1 MKKQIVICAVIL
13 FGACFAAAAEQ
24 KPSGGRLPCLSI
36 SRELWDIGTIDQGE
50 KADHTFIL
58 ANTGDAELFI
68 NKVRSSCG
76 CIAVFELSK
85 GRRVF
90 PGKSTEL
97 KITFDSKG
105 YKSSFK
111 KYIYIES
118 NDSDSPHK
126 ITITGTAA
134 AVPRISVS
142 IEPAVWNLTSRSA
155 AREPEVLKFA
165 IENRGSGTLKI
176 PSIDTSTGLAEASVT
191 LVDIKPRGTTTV
203 TVNVKPEAKSGREYI
218 SLKIDIPIR

>member
-1 MKKQIVICAVIL
+1 MKKRILICAVIF
-13 FGACFAAAAEQ
+13 FGACFPAAAEQ
-24 KPSGGRLPCLSI
+24 NSSGGRLPCLSI
-36 SRELWDIGTIDQGE
+36 SQELWDIGTIDRGE

-68 NKVRSSCG
+68 NKVRPSCG
-76 CIAVFELSK
+76 CIAVFELNK
-85 GRRVF
+85 GRRVL

-118 NDSDSPHK
+118 NDSDAPHK
-126 ITITGTAA
+126 ITITGTAVT
-134 AVPRISVS
+134 VPRIIVS
-142 IEPAVWNLTSRSA
+142 IEPAVWNLTSLSA
-155 AREPEVLKFA
+155 RKPEAFKFA
-165 IENRGSGTLKI
+165 IENKGGGILKI
-176 PSIDTSTGLAEASVT
+176 PSIDTSPGLAEASVT
-191 LVDIKPRGTTTV
+191 SVDIKPRGITTV
-203 TVNVKPEAKSGREYI
+203 SVNLKPEAKSGKEYI